1 MGVIPFEPE
10 RKFAAKY
17 FRKEFRVR
25 VVVKGALEV
34 VLPRCKTMWSENG
47 VVDVD
52 AKKLQEEAH
61 LLAAA
66 CIIAIVMEIFKWVT
80 KPSVTKPDL

>member
-1 MGVIPFEPE
+1 M
-10 RKFAAKY
+10 
-17 FRKEFRVR
+17 
-25 VVVKGALEV
+25 
-34 VLPRCKTMWSENG
+34 PRCKTMWSENG